1 MSTIVLNVQGMH
13 CAACVRHVT
22 KALEEVA
29 GVSAVAVQLEAERA
43 VVEGSAEA
51 SALCKTPGTPPQWTN
66 WPGLRELR
74 FRQAR
79 PA

>member
-51 SALCKTPGTPPQWTN
+51 SALTAALQDAGY
-66 WPGLRELR
+66 
-74 FRQAR
+74 
-79 PA
+79 PATVDQSAGPA